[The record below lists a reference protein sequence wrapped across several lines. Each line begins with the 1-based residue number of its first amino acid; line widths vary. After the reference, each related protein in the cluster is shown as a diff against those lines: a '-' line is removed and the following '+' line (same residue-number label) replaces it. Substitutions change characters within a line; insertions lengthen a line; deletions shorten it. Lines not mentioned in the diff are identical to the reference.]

1 MHTAGGLALV
11 GLLLIAVAA
20 VPLGW
25 QDRRFVRFL
34 NRDDDLSPR
43 PSPPRRPL
51 RARLISVTCFVV
63 GVAFLLLAFR

>member
-1 MHTAGGLALV
+1 MHTTGLALV

-20 VPLGW
+20 VPVGW

-43 PSPPRRPL
+43 PSPL
-51 RARLISVTCFVV
+51 RARLISVTCFVA